1 MPRRFWFLLTS
12 VVLYALSLVLPVG
25 HDEGPPRLGFEY
37 LVLGGYFCAGAGMI
51 PANLLAWA
59 GWVSLARGLRRRAV
73 VSGVLA
79 LLFGAAGVIPLALA
93 CDVLVYPAFWVWLAS
108 FAILTAGGFLL
119 PRPGQPAGA

>member
-1 MPRRFWFLLTS
+1 M
-12 VVLYALSLVLPVG
+12 V
-25 HDEGPPRLGFEY
+25 
-37 LVLGGYFCAGAGMI
+37 

-93 CDVLVYPAFWVWLAS
+93 CNILAS
-108 FAILTAGGFLL
+108 FAVLTAGGLLL
-119 PRPGQPAGA
+119 PRPGVVPPTPP